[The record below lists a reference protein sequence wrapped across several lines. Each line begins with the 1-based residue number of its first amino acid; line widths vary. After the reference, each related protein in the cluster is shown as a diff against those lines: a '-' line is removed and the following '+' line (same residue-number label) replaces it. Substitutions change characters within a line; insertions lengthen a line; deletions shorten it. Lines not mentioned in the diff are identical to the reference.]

1 MPRVS
6 APDLHRIGKALL
18 EAAGSSADEAEVV
31 MRHCI
36 EANLAGHDSHG
47 IIQIPTYIDR
57 IQVGH
62 IVPGAPWSIVQESAT
77 TTVIDGHW
85 GFGYTVT
92 ERAMQLTIDKASR
105 ANVAA
110 ATVFR
115 QGHIGRL
122 ASYTLMAARADMIGL
137 ITADS
142 GRSTKQVAPFGG
154 REPRLGTNPL
164 SIAIP
169 SDLDGPLFLDM
180 ATSAVAAGKI
190 QLAVSRGES
199 VPSGWMV
206 DASGKPTTD
215 PRQLR
220 QGGALLPLGGSEG
233 YKGSGLSV
241 IVEILCGLLTGLGFG
256 IDLSGR
262 HNDGCF
268 LAVFNVTAFR
278 PLAEFKREVAEFAQY
293 VKATPP
299 AEGSQG
305 VLYPGEIE
313 HQREQDRRQN
323 GIDVEDT
330 TWNKLRALADQY
342 NLTAALAL

>member
-1 MPRVS
+1 V
-6 APDLHRIGKALL
+6 ALL
-18 EAAGSSADEAEVV
+18 VAAGAPPPEAEIV
-31 MRHCI
+31 MRHSVD
-36 EANLAGHDSHG
+36 ANLAGHDSHG

-62 IVPGAPWSIVQESAT
+62 IVPGAPWTIVQESST

-92 ERAMQLTIDKASR
+92 ERAMQMTIEKADR

-122 ASYTLMAARADMIGL
+122 ASYTLMAAEANMIGL

-142 GRSTKQVAPFGG
+142 GRSAKQVAPFGG
-154 REPRLGTNPL
+154 REARIGTNPL

-190 QLAVSRGES
+190 SLAVSRGES
-199 VPSGWMV
+199 IPLGWIV
-206 DASGKPTTD
+206 DRDGKATTD
-215 PRQLR
+215 PNQLR
-220 QGGALLPLGGSEG
+220 HGGALLPLGGKEG
-233 YKGSGLSV
+233 YKGSGLAA

-256 IDLSGR
+256 IEPSGR

-268 LAVFNVTAFR
+268 IAVFKVEAFR
-278 PLAEFKREVAEFAQY
+278 PLAQFKREVADFARY
-293 VKATPP
+293 LKATAP
-299 AEGSQG
+299 AEGSPG

-313 HQREQDRRQN
+313 HLREQERRQT
-323 GIDVEDT
+323 GVDVEDA
-330 TWNKLRALADQY
+330 TWQKLRSLAAGY
-342 NLTAALAL
+342 GLAAELELA